1 MSTMKN
7 DQIYCT
13 SLVKLSEIAGEFIS
27 NSNAKKSTNTY
38 DNTNDLKI
46 VLQECID
53 TLANYKDECKKIKK
67 LQLFNDPEIILTM
80 KHDDKLQIFKIF
92 ESAYIFYKI
101 IHITILVRIPNMKS
115 FIKIKNEKDLHTVK
129 QSENKEIIEIY
140 NTLVNTLVQDDSIA
154 KIKLFIK
161 KNSKQRDEK
170 EDRSEIA
177 NGSEISV
184 LTLQS
189 LIKTNKSDILLI
201 DIRPRLEFNKCHI
214 LFNKIICIEPISFKD
229 SYSDFE
235 LERKS
240 LITSPNEEIKL
251 FQKRDKFKYI
261 VLYCDASSDTDSSFS
276 KRKQLFLQNML
287 INKSFDKPLTYTKVV
302 ILKGGLQKWI
312 ESGGKTDTLTSI
324 RDSNRDD
331 VDDNS
336 IYINGNTS
344 RLNLQEFPKS
354 TQVNNSEET
363 TRSIQRMMS
372 NSSSNSNPSAYSI
385 HDQQLSK
392 DGKQMKE
399 PQRTSSFKRLFT
411 NFRSSSGSSVTSGS
425 NNHSTSSTA
434 PPLSIHDLHT
444 SNLYSPS
451 SSSLAYPTQQVTSP
465 LYESNES
472 ISYPDATSLLNNNM
486 ASMTLSGNSPSLSYS
501 PARSNNIPIKK
512 NSSPYSS
519 PIAALHT
526 RSQSFNETSNVRTG
540 MLASISPLARSTNS
554 PFSVD
559 KQISPT
565 NSGYSSMLSKR
576 LPDIPR
582 LPARPSSSSFS
593 SSSPYTQQELL
604 SGTTKS
610 SLKHVQSYQKGID
623 LDFLT
628 GLENMGN
635 SCYLNCIIQCILG
648 THELTKIFLNDSYEK
663 HINLNSKLGS
673 KGVLAKNFARLV
685 HTMHDNGTSGND
697 SSKKKKKIV
706 PVRPQQFKFACG
718 SVNSTF
724 KDMCQQDCQEFC
736 QFLLDGLHEDLN
748 QCGGNPPLKELS
760 KQAEESREKLSFR
773 IASSIEWERY
783 LTTDFSVIVDLFQ
796 GQYASRLQCKVC
808 QHTSTTYQPFSV
820 LSVPI
825 PNKKNC
831 NLLDCFKDFTKCEDL
846 ETDEQWSCPH
856 CKKKQPST
864 KQLTITR
871 LPRNLI
877 IHLKRFDN
885 RMNKNNNFIN
895 YPFTL
900 DLTKFWPDDFDGN
913 LPPGVTDELP
923 ARGQVAP
930 FNYKLYGVACH
941 FGSLQGGHYTA
952 YVDKGVKNRWYYFD
966 DTSYRPIKNHTEPI
980 TASAYVLFYHRIYN
994 L

>member
-1 MSTMKN
+1 MKH
-7 DQIYCT
+7 DEIYCT
-13 SLVKLSEIAGEFIS
+13 SIVRLSEIAGTFIS
-27 NSNAKKSTNTY
+27 RNNKST
-38 DNTNDLKI
+38 DIDKSNDLKA

-53 TLANYKDECKKIKK
+53 TLSNYKDECKRIKK
-67 LQLFNDPEIILTM
+67 LGLFVNPGHIENMDIQE
-80 KHDDKLQIFKIF
+80 KLRTFKIF
-92 ESAYIFYKI
+92 ESAYIYYKI
-101 IHITILVRIPNMKS
+101 IHITVLIRIPNLPS
-115 FIKIKNEKDLHTVK
+115 FIKIKNEKDLQTVK
-129 QSENKEIIEIY
+129 QNKNKEIIEIY

-161 KNSKQRDEK
+161 KHTIPNLKLEESTQHNDTDINK
-170 EDRSEIA
+170 EIPLET
-177 NGSEISV
+177 GHTISV
-184 LTLQS
+184 DQLRTL
-189 LIKTNKSDILLI
+189 LTNKKSSTLVI

-214 LFNKIICIEPISFKD
+214 SFDNIVCIEPVSFKE
-229 SYSDFE
+229 SYSDYE

-240 LITSPNEEIKL
+240 LITSPNDEIKL
-251 FQKRDKFKYI
+251 FQKRDKFKFI
-261 VLYCDASSDTDSSFS
+261 VLYTDESIENGFG
-276 KRKQLFLQNML
+276 KQKQNMLQNML
-287 INKSFDKPLTYTKVV
+287 INKSFDKPLENSKIFTLHDG
-302 ILKGGLQKWI
+302 IQNWI
-312 ESGGKTDTLTSI
+312 QVGGKTDSLTSI
-324 RDSNRDD
+324 KTKRIDAI
-331 VDDNS
+331 DDNA

-344 RLNLQEFPKS
+344 RLNLQEFPKATPS
-354 TQVNNSEET
+354 IAQQDANK
-363 TRSIQRMMS
+363 SIQNMMT
-372 NSSSNSNPSAYSI
+372 NSPASTGGYAM
-385 HDQQLSK
+385 HDQQISK
-392 DGKQMKE
+392 GGKQDKG
-399 PQRTSSFKRLFT
+399 PQRTSSFKRIFT
-411 NFRSSSGSSVTSGS
+411 NFRSSSGSSVNSAGGVQAIS
-425 NNHSTSSTA
+425 A
-434 PPLSIHDLHT
+434 PPLSIQDDQ
-444 SNLYSPS
+444 
-451 SSSLAYPTQQVTSP
+451 SSL
-465 LYESNES
+465 
-472 ISYPDATSLLNNNM
+472 SYPH
-486 ASMTLSGNSPSLSYS
+486 NSSSLSYS
-501 PARSNNIPIKK
+501 SRRMSQLYASNPIDYPDASSLLNSGMEAMSLSNDSTAYSPVRSSNIPGRRGF
-512 NSSPYSS
+512 SPYSS
-519 PIAALHT
+519 PVSALHS
-526 RSQSFNETSNVRTG
+526 RSQSFNESSTLKSGMFANIASLNTSDNNIITTG
-540 MLASISPLARSTNS
+540 QQTSPDHL
-554 PFSVD
+554 D
-559 KQISPT
+559 
-565 NSGYSSMLSKR
+565 YSFTKH

-593 SSSPYTQQELL
+593 ATSPYKQQELMA
-604 SGTTKS
+604 GS
-610 SLKHVQSYQKGID
+610 SKDVLKNVSSYQKGTE

-635 SCYLNCIIQCILG
+635 SCYLNCIIQCVLG

-685 HTMHDNGTSGND
+685 HTMHDKGTITTGSD
-697 SSKKKKKIV
+697 HSKKKKKKI
-706 PVRPQQFKFACG
+706 PVRPDQFKFACG
-718 SVNSTF
+718 SINSTF

-760 KQAEESREKLSFR
+760 NQAEELREKLSYR

-808 QHTSTTYQPFSV
+808 NHTSTTYQPFSV

-831 NLLDCFKDFTKCEDL
+831 NIFYCFQDFTKCENL

-885 RMNKNNNFIN
+885 RMNKNNSFIN

-952 YVDKGVKNRWYYFD
+952 YVDKGIKNSWHYFD
-966 DTSYRPIKNHTEPI
+966 DTAFRPIKNHNEPI
-980 TASAYVLFYHRIYN
+980 TSSAYVLFYHRIYN